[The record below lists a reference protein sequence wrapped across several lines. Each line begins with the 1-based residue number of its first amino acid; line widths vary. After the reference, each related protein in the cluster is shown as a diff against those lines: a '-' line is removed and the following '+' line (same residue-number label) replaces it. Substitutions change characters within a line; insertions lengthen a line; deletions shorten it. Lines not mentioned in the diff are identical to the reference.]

1 MEDELCYDE
10 LFTEMTYSEFIITKI
25 IFCIFDF

>member
-10 LFTEMTYSEFIITKI
+10 LFTEMTYDEFIITKI